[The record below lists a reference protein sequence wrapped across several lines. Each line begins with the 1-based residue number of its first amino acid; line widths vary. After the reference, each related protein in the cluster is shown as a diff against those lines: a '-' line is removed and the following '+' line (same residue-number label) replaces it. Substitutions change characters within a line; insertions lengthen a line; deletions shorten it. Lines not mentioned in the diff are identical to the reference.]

1 MFNACILRLHRKLT
15 IAFSSRYFVSVDGRN
30 DLHCQEG
37 DGEYVLALDGWIMVA
52 DPPVNFAAEGSN
64 VYFQREL
71 IVWEDS
77 VKLHYGQGPDDS
89 PWLWEYMRH
98 YTQTNAWIFDGFRI
112 NNCHNTPI
120 HVAEW
125 MLDAAR
131 QVNPSL
137 YVVAELFID
146 SEESRNN
153 FVNRL
158 GINSVIK
165 GWWHIIHLE
174 CF

>member
-1 MFNACILRLHRKLT
+1 MYKELT
-15 IAFSSRYFVSVDGRN
+15 VVSFSRYFVSVGSHN
-30 DLHCQEG
+30 DLDCQAG
-37 DGEYVLALDGWIMVA
+37 DEKYVLALDGWIMVE

-77 VKLHYGQGPDDS
+77 VKLRYGQGPDDS
-89 PWLWEYMRH
+89 PWLWEHMRH

-112 NNCHNTPI
+112 NNCHNTAI

-131 QVNPSL
+131 QVNPGL
-137 YVVAELFID
+137 YVVAELFIS
-146 SEESRNN
+146 SEESANSY
-153 FVNRL
+153 VNRL

-165 GWWHIIHLE
+165 G
-174 CF
+174 